1 MITAKNK
8 STHPGM
14 KNLIP
19 SSQRSPEQLR
29 EMGHKGGLKSAEN
42 RKRRKDIA
50 EALKMLLAEEDKD
63 GVLIQDKIVT
73 KCLESLIE
81 NGNVKDLKTLTEILG
96 ENVIKME
103 VNTPQIVVEEK
114 DASMVA
120 DLMGQNEESEE

>member
-1 MITAKNK
+1 
-8 STHPGM
+8 
-14 KNLIP
+14 
-19 SSQRSPEQLR
+19 
-29 EMGHKGGLKSAEN
+29 MGHKGGVKSAEN

-50 EALKMLLAEEDKD
+50 EAVKMLLAEEDRD
-63 GVLIQDKIVT
+63 GVLLQDKIVT
-73 KCLESLIE
+73 KCLESLME

-120 DLMGQNEESEE
+120 DLMGQNEESAE